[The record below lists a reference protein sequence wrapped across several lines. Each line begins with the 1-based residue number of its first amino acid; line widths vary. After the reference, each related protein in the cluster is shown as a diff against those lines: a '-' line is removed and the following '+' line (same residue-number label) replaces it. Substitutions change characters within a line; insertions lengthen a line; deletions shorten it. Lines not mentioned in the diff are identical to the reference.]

1 QKELADN
8 SLVVS
13 SVTFDSSG
21 NKRVIDITMK
31 QVDDLRTAYLQLSVI
46 VDHTLGSDRVIKI
59 DSKPSKALTSLYEGF
74 QPVLYEGIAKHNY
87 TEMIANLQKQGQ
99 DAGLTLCRVEMDKND
114 IYIQLEK
121 GSDYLYD
128 VVPYTNSSTAAGS
141 TSLSSGGSSGVTN
154 S

>member
-1 QKELADN
+1 
-8 SLVVS
+8 
-13 SVTFDSSG
+13 
-21 NKRVIDITMK
+21 
-31 QVDDLRTAYLQLSVI
+31 
-46 VDHTLGSDRVIKI
+46 
-59 DSKPSKALTSLYEGF
+59 
-74 QPVLYEGIAKHNY
+74 
-87 TEMIANLQKQGQ
+87 MIANLQKQGQ